1 MHEANLNESERAF
14 RPFFIDNLHIHR
26 VVSPVNFC
34 LFLRAFYRNLDRNKR
49 LDFSHTR
56 VELHSW
62 TICRKYLEIKV
73 LDQYTGALILFILS
87 VLIAVGMLAATTI
100 LGPKKKFADKMEPFE
115 CGESQ
120 LVSPHQRFSVKFY
133 LIAVLF
139 ILFDVEVVFLFPWA
153 VIFKRLGLFGLIEM
167 MVFLV
172 ILGIG
177 LLYVWKKGG
186 LDWE

>member
-1 MHEANLNESERAF
+1 M
-14 RPFFIDNLHIHR
+14 
-26 VVSPVNFC
+26 
-34 LFLRAFYRNLDRNKR
+34 
-49 LDFSHTR
+49 
-56 VELHSW
+56 
-62 TICRKYLEIKV
+62 

-87 VLIAVGMLAATTI
+87 VLIAVGMVAATTI

-120 LVSPHQRFSVKFY
+120 LVSPHQRFLVKFY